1 MAKIEPF
8 TEIVNG
14 KKPLIIFAKRS
25 VLDVLPGSE
34 YAFIFQFMM
43 TYAEIGYHDRPEY
56 IFKFRMPKKT
66 SL

>member
-1 MAKIEPF
+1 MPKIEPF
-8 TEIVNG
+8 AEIVNG

-34 YAFIFQFMM
+34 YASIFQFMM
-43 TYAEIGYHDRPEY
+43 TYAEIWDQNRPEN

>member
-1 MAKIEPF
+1 MPKMEPF
-8 TEIVNG
+8 AEIVNG
-14 KKPLIIFAKRS
+14 KKPWIIFAKRS

-34 YAFIFQFMM
+34 YAGIFQFMM
-43 TYAEIGYHDRPEY
+43 TYAEIWDQDRPEY